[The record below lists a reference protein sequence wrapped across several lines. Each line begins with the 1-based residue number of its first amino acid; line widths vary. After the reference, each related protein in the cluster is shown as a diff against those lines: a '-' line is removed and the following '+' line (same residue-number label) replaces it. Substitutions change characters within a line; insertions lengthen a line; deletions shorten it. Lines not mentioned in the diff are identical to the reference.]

1 MPLKLINAMFIVS
14 TLIVGF
20 CAINC
25 ELLEAQE
32 KALQVP
38 IATSAGLIQAPY
50 GLDSGTRQISND
62 VDTYIRGDKIGWRGQ
77 LGCIRANRQYFWI
90 AAIIMAVCTSTILQ
104 RSRQVNV
111 NA

>member
-1 MPLKLINAMFIVS
+1 MSLKLINAIFVVS
-14 TLIVGF
+14 TLVVGF

-32 KALQVP
+32 KALRVP
-38 IATSAGLIQAPY
+38 IAASAGLIQGPY
-50 GLDSGTRQISND
+50 GLDSSTRQISND
-62 VDTYIRGDKIGWRGQ
+62 VDAYIRGDKIGWRGQ
-77 LGCIRANRQYFWI
+77 LECIRANRQYFWI